1 MPKTSRPTR
10 LPLWAAPSLILVLTL
25 GAQSQANPHA
35 GGGET
40 ATPQAPAMAP
50 TAEGQIVPPGL
61 DEILDT
67 QTTVVDVTTLG
78 DLSGLIDKLAER
90 RLIFVGETH
99 DHYEDH
105 LNQVSVIE
113 GLRARGKDLAIA
125 MEAFQQPYQGDLDA
139 YIAGTIDE
147 ADLLRR
153 TDWFERWRFDY
164 RLYRPILRL
173 ARAQGIPVVALNLEH
188 EITEAVGNGGLE
200 ALSEE
205 QRSRI
210 PAELDRSDA
219 DYLARVRAVFDAHPM
234 IRAKDKVSDADAQTT
249 PEAAAAATQARFERF
264 LAVQLLWDEGMAER
278 AAAYLR
284 EHPEKT
290 LVVMAGAGH
299 LEYGQGIPKR
309 VQRRI
314 QVPAAV
320 VLNGTRRD
328 LDPRAAD
335 FLLFPRGV
343 ALPAAGLLGVLL
355 DTEAKGEGMAVKGFS
370 EGSGAKAAGME
381 EGDRIVR
388 VGETAIA
395 SYADIRIALI
405 DSRPG
410 QRLPVEV
417 LRKPL
422 LGSPDRVDLEVELH

>member
-1 MPKTSRPTR
+1 
-10 LPLWAAPSLILVLTL
+10 LILALILAAPS
-25 GAQSQANPHA
+25 QASPEA
-35 GGGET
+35 GGGDTAAPQVTTPTSET
-40 ATPQAPAMAP
+40 QAMAP
-50 TAEGQIVPPGL
+50 GQ

-67 QTTVVDVTTLG
+67 QTTVVDMATLG
-78 DLSGLIDKLAER
+78 DLNGLIDKLASR
-90 RLIFVGETH
+90 RLVFVGETH
-99 DHYEDH
+99 DRYEDH
-105 LNQVSVIE
+105 LNQLAVID
-113 GLRARGKDLAIA
+113 GLRVRGKDLAIA
-125 MEAFQQPYQGDLDA
+125 MEPFQQPFQGDLDA

-147 ADLLRR
+147 TDLLRR

-173 ARAQGIPVVALNLEH
+173 ARAHGIPVVALNLER
-188 EITEAVGNGGLE
+188 EITEAVGDGGLDALNE
-200 ALSEE
+200 A
-205 QRSRI
+205 QRTRI
-210 PAELDRSDA
+210 PAELDRSDPV
-219 DYLARVRAVFDAHPM
+219 YVARVRAVFDAHPM
-234 IRAKDKVSDADAQTT
+234 TRAKDKDEDKDA
-249 PEAAAAATQARFERF
+249 EAGSEATQARFERF
-264 LAVQLLWDEGMAER
+264 LAVQLLWDEAMAES

-290 LVVMAGAGH
+290 LVVLAGSGH
-299 LEYGQGIPKR
+299 LEYGQGIPSR

-335 FLLFPRGV
+335 FLLFPREV

-355 DTEAKGEGMAVKGFS
+355 DTQSKGEGMAVKGFI
-370 EGSGAKAAGME
+370 EDSGAKAAGME

-388 VGETAIA
+388 IGEISIA
-395 SYADIRIALI
+395 AYADIRIALI

-417 LRKPL
+417 MRKPL
-422 LGSPDRVDLEVELH
+422 LGSPDRVNLEVELH